1 LQTWF
6 VVSILFLIDCY
17 LNSIELY
24 FIYTV
29 FYIYENI
36 ITNNES
42 ARQENYGIRIS
53 QRTDDC
59 QQTTRENNSGGK
71 FNHQAIICLHV
82 RSMAFSI
89 NKALIYFTF
98 LW

>member
-1 LQTWF
+1 MRILLQTMNQPDNKI
-6 VVSILFLIDCY
+6 VALGSANGLMIA
-17 LNSIELY
+17 
-24 FIYTV
+24 
-29 FYIYENI
+29 
-36 ITNNES
+36 TNNK
-42 ARQENYGIRIS
+42 G
-53 QRTDDC
+53 
-59 QQTTRENNSGGK
+59 NNSVRK